1 MKKPELLAPVGS
13 MESLYAAIE
22 GGCDAVYL
30 AGKLFGARAFAN
42 NFSNEELVFAI
53 NYAHKYGVKVYVTTN
68 TLIYDAEVNSF
79 MDYIGFL
86 YENNVDA
93 IIIQDIGMFDLI
105 RKTYPGLELHV
116 STQMHIHN
124 VEGTQLLE
132 SLGASRVVLARETPI
147 ELVKKI
153 KENTNIELEIFVHGA
168 LCISYSGQ
176 CLMSSL
182 IGGRSGN
189 RGTCAQCC
197 RQPYELLCND
207 IKISEDNYLL
217 STRDLCTIEDLGE
230 LIELG
235 VDSLKIE
242 GRMKRPEYVY
252 MVTKLYR
259 KAIDS
264 YVETGKVAVTEEDLY
279 ELKKI
284 FNRNFTKGF
293 LFNTPNDKFM
303 NTFRPNHMGVKVGNV
318 IDVNKNRVKIRL
330 LDDVNLNDGI
340 RFVKRGFEDVGM
352 NIQQMFQNNQKVRS
366 AKKNEVITII
376 THDEVEN
383 GSEVLK
389 TTDYEQLKEIDKLIG
404 EFNRTIPVDFKVTA
418 RLGKPLSIEVSDGTN
433 TVSLESKYVVDKA
446 INRATTEEDIAKQI
460 SKTGNTI
467 YSVNNLEIINDE
479 NIFIPLKSLND
490 LRRDSLDML
499 EKKRIGE
506 PKIIEKQEYNIEL
519 PKFEHTEWKILNLD
533 SYDKYDISMGSHY
546 NEVLIPYNKSYD
558 DYWIRYKNPRV
569 MEHISE
575 RKGNMIMAGELGSVY
590 KYKFKDI
597 ATDWSLNVTN
607 SYAVA
612 LLHSL
617 GVKRVCLS
625 LEMNDFQIKNLINK
639 YIERYES
646 HPNVE
651 VVVDTIPEAMII
663 KYDIFNGKYDSK
675 NTYYLKDKFGNRFRV
690 IRRDNLTVIFGHE
703 RIKRTNIDELFEIGV
718 NAVRFDDQF

>member
-1 MKKPELLAPVGS
+1 MKKPEILAPVGS
-13 MESLYAAIE
+13 MASLYAAIE

-30 AGKLFGARAFAN
+30 AGKLFGARAFAD
-42 NFSNEELVFAI
+42 NFSDEELVFAI

-68 TLIYDAEVNSF
+68 TLVYDFEVEKF
-79 MDYIGFL
+79 MDYIEFL
-86 YENNVDA
+86 HRNNVDA
-93 IIIQDIGMFDLI
+93 IIVQDIGMFDLI
-105 RKTYPGLELHV
+105 RKTFPNLEIHI

-124 VEGTQLLE
+124 VESAQLVQE
-132 SLGASRVVLARETPI
+132 LGASRVVLARETPI

-153 KENTNIELEIFVHGA
+153 KDNTNIELEIFVHGA

-197 RQPYELLCND
+197 RQPYELYCND

-217 STRDLCTIEDLGE
+217 STRDLCTLEDVGK
-230 LIELG
+230 LIDIG

-252 MVTKLYR
+252 LVTSLYR
-259 KAIDS
+259 KAVDS
-264 YVETGKVAVTEEDLY
+264 YIETGKVNVSEEEIY

-284 FNRNFTKGF
+284 FNRNYTKGF

-318 IDVNKNRVKIRL
+318 IDVKKNRVKIRL
-330 LDDVNLNDGI
+330 TDSVNLNDGI

-352 NIQQMFQNNQKVRS
+352 IIQQMFQNNEKVRS
-366 AKKNEVITII
+366 AKKNEVITVLS
-376 THDEVEN
+376 TDEVEV

-389 TTDYEQLKEIDKLIG
+389 TTDYEQLKELDALIKANNRKINVDVNFKAKLG
-404 EFNRTIPVDFKVTA
+404 EK
-418 RLGKPLSIEVSDGTN
+418 LSITVNDGINEVSMD
-433 TVSLESKYVVDKA
+433 SEYVVDKSL
-446 INRATTEEDIAKQI
+446 NRPTTKEDIEKQLL
-460 SKTGNTI
+460 KTGNTI
-467 YSVNNLEIINDE
+467 YNIKSLDIVNDD
-479 NIFIPLKSLND
+479 NIFIPLKSIND
-490 LRRDSLDML
+490 LRRDVLDKL
-499 EKKRIGE
+499 DKVRVSCVKNIV
-506 PKIIEKQEYNIEL
+506 KQQYDIEL
-519 PKFEHTEWKILNLD
+519 PKFDKTNWKILSLD
-533 SYDKYDISMGSHY
+533 NTEKYNISMGSHY
-546 NEVLIPYNKSYD
+546 NEVIIPYNKSFD

-569 MEHISE
+569 MEHLSE
-575 RKGNMIMAGELGSVY
+575 RKGNLIMASELGSVY

-607 SYAVA
+607 SYSVA

-625 LEMNDFQIKNLINK
+625 LEMNDYQIKTLINS
-639 YIERYES
+639 YEERYGK

-651 VVVDTIPEAMII
+651 VIVDTLPEAMVI
-663 KYDIFNGKYDSK
+663 KYDIFNGKFDSK
-675 NTYYLKDKFGNRFRV
+675 NTYYLKDKFGNKFRCL
-690 IRRDNLTVIFGHE
+690 RRDNLTIIYGKD
-703 RIKRTNIDELFEIGV
+703 RIVKDNIDELYEIGI
-718 NAVRFDDQF
+718 NAVRVEDQL

>member
-68 TLIYDAEVNSF
+68 TLIYDAEVDSF
-79 MDYIGFL
+79 MNYIGFL

-132 SLGASRVVLARETPI
+132 ELGASRVVLARETPI

-153 KENTNIELEIFVHGA
+153 KDNTNIELEIFVHGA

-207 IKISEDNYLL
+207 IRISEDNYLL
-217 STRDLCTIEDLGE
+217 STRDLCTIENIGE
-230 LIELG
+230 LIDIG
-235 VDSLKIE
+235 VDSFKIE

-264 YVETGKVAVTEEDLY
+264 YLETGKVAVTEDNLY

-318 IDVNKNRVKIRL
+318 IEVNKNRVKIRL

-340 RFVKRGFEDVGM
+340 RFVKRGYEDVGM

-366 AKKNEVITII
+366 ARKNEVITII
-376 THDEVEN
+376 AQDEVEN

-389 TTDYEQLKEIDKLIG
+389 TTDYEQLKEIDRLIG
-404 EFNRTIPVDFKVTA
+404 EFNRTIPVDFKVIA
-418 RLGKPLSIEVSDGTN
+418 HENEPLEIEVSDGTN
-433 TVSLESKYVVDKA
+433 TVSLKSEYVVDKA
-446 INRATTEEDIAKQI
+446 INRATIKEDIIKQI

-467 YSVNNLEIINDE
+467 YSVNKLEVINDD
-479 NIFIPLKSLND
+479 NIFIPIKSLND
-490 LRRDSLDML
+490 LRRDSLDIL

-506 PKIIEKQEYNIEL
+506 PKIIEKQEYYIEL
-519 PKFEHTEWKILNLD
+519 PRFEHVEWKILNLD
-533 SYDKYDISMGSHY
+533 SYEKYNISMGSHY

-575 RKGNMIMAGELGSVY
+575 RKGNLIMAGELGSVY

-597 ATDWSLNVTN
+597 ATDWSLNITN

-639 YIERYES
+639 YRERYDCN
-646 HPNVE
+646 PNVE
-651 VVVDTIPEAMII
+651 VVVETIPEAMII

-675 NTYYLKDKFGNRFRV
+675 NTYYLRDKFGNLFRV

-703 RIKRTNIDELFEIGV
+703 KIKRTNIEELFEIGV